1 MSDGNL
7 KMSDDMAKNAASEG
21 KKTRSKKHN
30 HHPSV
35 AVGKGDSL
43 TEAMEKMR
51 VSSKLLHR
59 IV

>member
-1 MSDGNL
+1 MT
-7 KMSDDMAKNAASEG
+7 DDVSKGGASEG
-21 KKTRSKKHN
+21 KRTRSKKHV

-51 VSSKLLHR
+51 VSSKLYNTCSST
-59 IV
+59 